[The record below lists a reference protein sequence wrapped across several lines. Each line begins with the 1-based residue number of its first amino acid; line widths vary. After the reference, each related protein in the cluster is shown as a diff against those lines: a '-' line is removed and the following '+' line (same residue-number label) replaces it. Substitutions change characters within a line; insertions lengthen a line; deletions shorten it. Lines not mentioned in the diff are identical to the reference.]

1 MAIHYATEQ
10 DFDTLLQGEFV
21 IVDFF
26 STTCIPCK
34 LFSKILEDLEMD
46 MPFLDIVKVNTTEY
60 PGLGERFEIRAVPTV
75 HFYEEGKLVDSH
87 LGVMPMEELLDVVRK
102 YAY

>member
-1 MAIHYATEQ
+1 MLKEVNSA
-10 DFDTLLQGEFV
+10 EFKELADKGLV
-21 IVDFF
+21 LADFF

-75 HFYEEGKLVDSH
+75 HFYKEGKLVDSH

>member
-10 DFDTLLQGEFV
+10 DFDGLIGGEFV

-26 STTCIPCK
+26 SATCVPCK

-75 HFYEEGKLVDSH
+75 HFYKEGTLVDSH
-87 LGVMPMEELLDVVRK
+87 LGVMPMEELLEVIRK